1 MDYSET
7 WKKYVKSLEEAAHS
21 EIGASWNKHRQ
32 LIMIDD
38 RKKKQILLK
47 EITKNNCNVYIIYSL
62 LTIYILQDPLN
73 LIEKEY
79 RNDNFEGNLLA
90 DRLTQIKNIFDEE
103 STTLYILETKEIL
116 EIKKKVIETYL
127 NFLVKE
133 NFELIS
139 NIFFNSN

>member
-47 EITKNNCNVYIIYSL
+47 EIKKNNCNVYIL
-62 LTIYILQDPLN
+62 FILDN
-73 LIEKEY
+73 LYFI
-79 RNDNFEGNLLA
+79 G
-90 DRLTQIKNIFDEE
+90 
-103 STTLYILETKEIL
+103 S
-116 EIKKKVIETYL
+116 
-127 NFLVKE
+127 
-133 NFELIS
+133 S
-139 NIFFNSN
+139 